1 MLSTDLVNTNIN
13 YCTYC
18 FAFSGF
24 VVIFIRYKHVK
35 DGSDPGM
42 LLVRRL
48 NYWSLWAGGLS
59 CLGMSMVANFQVSL
73 VDDDDA
79 DDDDQ
84 KHLER

>member
-1 MLSTDLVNTNIN
+1 MLVTIFCLVNHSNN
-13 YCTYC
+13 YCEYC
-18 FAFSGF
+18 FAISGF

-35 DGSDPGM
+35 DHSDPGM

-48 NYWSLWAGGLS
+48 NYGSLWAGGLS

-73 VDDDDA
+73 VDDDK
-79 DDDDQ
+79 DD

>member
-1 MLSTDLVNTNIN
+1 MIIARIALH
-13 YCTYC
+13 
-18 FAFSGF
+18 FSGF

-35 DGSDPGM
+35 DCSDPGM

-79 DDDDQ
+79 DADDDDD